1 MAFASAVM
9 FIMKHTSLAT
19 RYRPQTF
26 AAVAGQELVTSVL
39 SRAAAEDRVAPA
51 YLLSGTRGVGKTTI
65 ARILAKALNCTTA
78 PTGEPCNQCEQC
90 RKITQGNHVDVT
102 EIDGASNNSVEDA
115 RALRET
121 IGYAPMEGR
130 YKVFIIDEA
139 HMLSRSAFNALLKT
153 LEEPPP
159 RVVFIF
165 ATTEAHKFPI
175 TIVSRCQHFIFRRVP
190 EAGLMTHLQTV
201 LQAEHISYDE
211 GAVRLIARRASGSVR
226 DAMSLLGQTLALGGE
241 NLSVESTRSV
251 LGLAGQDFFT
261 RLVEA
266 LVSQNCLSLT
276 ELVREMLDQ
285 GVDIGFF
292 LRELT
297 SLWRNL
303 FLIRQAGEAILPV
316 LDLPEDEARQWCALA
331 PRLSLTHIH
340 AAWQMVLDAQRR
352 VVHSPEPAAAL
363 ELLLLNVALLPR
375 LLPLEH
381 MPGGESG
388 GGVGQTG
395 GEGSARASGPTS
407 GAASGAVFGAA
418 SKSASGPASEAVSAR
433 GAAPIAAAPTGER
446 QGAPNTAEQ
455 SASRQTFSSQSPSE
469 HTLAGYADSAYENLP
484 YDDTPLEAMPADDMP
499 PPDVHFT
506 DLHAGVE
513 ASPAA
518 SAVATPP
525 VAVADVKPAH
535 SSPRPAPAQEATA
548 FTAAPAHAPRSAHAA
563 ATPPATASSPD
574 MAEDGTAGESPAQGI
589 TPTWEGFFAYCTTH
603 GNGQCPQHVLR
614 QTKGVF
620 AGNVLT
626 LSTSA
631 LTLYQQLD
639 RTQDAWKK
647 MVKDYCGQDIQITI
661 APPTQLPK
669 TEAELKEAFAQR
681 DELKPLI
688 EIFDARISRCPP
700 LTTSNTQLG

>member
-1 MAFASAVM
+1 
-9 FIMKHTSLAT
+9 MKHISLAT

-26 AAVAGQELVTSVL
+26 ADVAGQELVTNVL
-39 SRAAAEDRVAPA
+39 SRAAAEDKVAPA

-115 RALRET
+115 RALREN

-159 RVVFIF
+159 RVVFVF

-190 EAGLMTHLQTV
+190 EAGLMAHLNKV
-201 LQAEHISYDE
+201 LQAESIPCDE

-241 NLSVESTRSV
+241 ILSVESTRSV
-251 LGLAGQDFFT
+251 LGLAGQDFFA

-266 LVSQNCLSLT
+266 LVKQDCLSLT
-276 ELVREMLDQ
+276 KLVREMLDQ

-297 SLWRNL
+297 ALWRTL

-352 VVHSPEPAAAL
+352 VIHSPEPAAAL

-375 LLPLEH
+375 LLPLAH
-381 MPGGESG
+381 MQGGESG
-388 GGVGQTG
+388 GPAPC
-395 GEGSARASGPTS
+395 GSSASGASISGANLTAPISTGPTS
-407 GAASGAVFGAA
+407 PGQASPSVGHAGGSSPMGETKGQSVTPNYTAQAETGHPNIASRQIDPLGAAPSSAEPLGAASPDFGP
-418 SKSASGPASEAVSAR
+418 PAFVDADFV
-433 GAAPIAAAPTGER
+433 PVD
-446 QGAPNTAEQ
+446 
-455 SASRQTFSSQSPSE
+455 
-469 HTLAGYADSAYENLP
+469 AGYADAEHIDSQYGELSP
-484 YDDTPLEAMPADDMP
+484 GYDYDADAMP
-499 PPDVHFT
+499 
-506 DLHAGVE
+506 
-513 ASPAA
+513 PAA
-518 SAVATPP
+518 HSAA
-525 VAVADVKPAH
+525 
-535 SSPRPAPAQEATA
+535 R
-548 FTAAPAHAPRSAHAA
+548 TAAPTASQAPQSSTSATVAQPSELA
-563 ATPPATASSPD
+563 GGTARISTPPDTGTGTSTTAE
-574 MAEDGTAGESPAQGI
+574 AAQGI
-589 TPTWEGFFAYCTTH
+589 SNPTWEGFFAYCIAQ

-614 QTKGVF
+614 QTKGTF
-620 AGNVLT
+620 SGDVLT
-626 LSTSA
+626 LSTAA

-639 RTQDAWKK
+639 RSQDTWRELLKGYSGRD
-647 MVKDYCGQDIQITI
+647 MHIVV
-661 APPTQLPK
+661 APPTQMPK

-681 DELKPLI
+681 EELKPLI

-700 LTTSNTQLG
+700 IANNHLV